1 MLYFSLIATGL
12 LLLLANGIAAYA
24 RHPIVATLCGGV
36 ALFVVPCSLEY
47 PAAAIQAILLCCA
60 AADWRR
66 ARRSVSFLRLS
77 CIATLAAHG
86 LAGILVLEIEQGYAR
101 LRARYPYESL
111 EGRLPTPRVARGVAP
126 LPTATEQRLNRLEGD
141 TPEAEALDGR
151 RARQLKQLHER
162 MVWQFVD
169 NPGFGVRR
177 MFYPSEARLASSLRT
192 EPVPAQPGL
201 HATSTGPPDEPD
213 PHPVDGALG
222 PLLDDSIVDFVNPQG
237 FGLFKSRRR
246 VAGFE
251 SHRFSRIPASRNR
264 WQVRTL
270 DLVSLLRHDPPAVYV
285 SDHLPSMERL
295 GETPTR
301 SPDRFEALGLDA
313 LRRGE
318 DILTAEGG
326 RGVRMLGAIRSN
338 GRCLDCHGGERGDLL
353 GAFSYTLQAEGPGP
367 TDPAGV
373 AGPLGSDGPR

>member
-36 ALFVVPCSLEY
+36 ALFVVPCSLMY

-60 AADWRR
+60 AADWRS
-66 ARRSVSFLRLS
+66 ARRPASFLKLS
-77 CIATLAAHG
+77 CVATLAAHG
-86 LAGILVLEIEQGYAR
+86 LAGIIVLDIERGYDR
-101 LRARYPYESL
+101 LRDRYPFESM
-111 EGRLPTPRVARGVAP
+111 EGRLPTPGVAVGIGP
-126 LPTATEQRLNRLEGD
+126 LATAAEQRLIRLND
-141 TPEAEALDGR
+141 PSDGWDWMR
-151 RARQLKQLHER
+151 SYHLKRLHEGA
-162 MVWQFVD
+162 VELFVN
-169 NPGFGVRR
+169 NPGFGLQR
-177 MFYPSEARLASSLRT
+177 MMHPNEAWLARGLRN
-192 EPVPAQPGL
+192 EPVPAQPGPRD
-201 HATSTGPPDEPD
+201 APIEPPAEPS
-213 PHPVDGALG
+213 PAEEILG
-222 PLLDDSIVDFVNPQG
+222 PLLDDSILDFVNLRG
-237 FGLFKSRRR
+237 FGYLKDRRH
-246 VAGFE
+246 VAGFQ
-251 SHRFSRIPASRNR
+251 SHRFSRVPASGNR
-264 WQVRTL
+264 WRVRTL